1 MMERNRKLEWKQSSS
16 EVDQTGFTLIELL
29 IVIVVL
35 GILAAIVV
43 FALGSVTGNA
53 DVSACNSDSRTVDIG
68 VAAFQTENPLIAPAN
83 AGAWQAD
90 LTGSANGGPF
100 IQTWP
105 GTANGYTVAVGI
117 NGDPTTLVT
126 AESGITI
133 AAGDVLVD
141 VTAASSNAKGW
152 YDFTQVPGVCS
163 NV

>member
-1 MMERNRKLEWKQSSS
+1 MMESKWKRA

-53 DVSACNSDSRTVDIG
+53 DVSACNSDARTVDVA
-68 VAAFQTENPLIAPAN
+68 VAAFQTENPLIAPAT
-83 AGAWQAD
+83 AAAWKSD
-90 LTGSANGGPF
+90 LTGTANGGPF

-105 GTANGYTVAVGI
+105 GTDNGYTIAVGVT
-117 NGDPTTLVT
+117 GDATSLV
-126 AESGITI
+126 AGESGITI
-133 AAGDVLVD
+133 AEGDVLVD
-141 VTAASSNAKGW
+141 VTASSGNTGW
-152 YDFTQVPGVCS
+152 YDFTQVSGVCS